1 MGAVGDVGGES
12 DGMEVERHLIMCG
25 GHRCTRAVFGASHA
39 NVARRARSS
48 PRTRW
53 CLGRR
58 SGRPTRTSALL
69 PSRTATTARATR
81 CPPCLCVRLI
91 SEAMTRAEAAYVR
104 TRSGAGSG
112 GLLAGGDPD
121 TVAGA
126 PTHLATTGFDGCGF
140 RLAASR
146 DALPYGLQAV
156 LPRLACLGV
165 RLPPRSRLVNRLMG
179 SPR

>member
-1 MGAVGDVGGES
+1 MGEVGDVGGES
-12 DGMEVERHLIMCG
+12 DGMEVERHRIMCG

-39 NVARRARSS
+39 NVARRARSL

-53 CLGRR
+53 CIGRC

-69 PSRTATTARATR
+69 PSRTATTARSTR

-104 TRSGAGSG
+104 TRSG
-112 GLLAGGDPD
+112 GLLAGGNPD
-121 TVAGA
+121 TVASE
-126 PTHLATTGFDGCGF
+126 PTHLAAAGVDGCCF
-140 RLAASR
+140 RLVASR
-146 DALPYGLQAV
+146 DALSYGLQAV
-156 LPRLACLGV
+156 LPRLACVGV
-165 RLPPRSRLVNRLMG
+165 RLPPRSRLVNRLLG